1 MPMPRCPR
9 FPNGRKKEM
18 LLSSLKESHV
28 KVSTLETLS
37 NCKKITN
44 LKSWCSNLQKNFM
57 KVLNIKMGDKQI
69 KRQLR
74 KFKLKNLKY
83 RSLLIKNQ
91 LKEYLL
97 QQVIS
102 NFLEGFASLNE
113 SCVKP

>member
-1 MPMPRCPR
+1 
-9 FPNGRKKEM
+9 
-18 LLSSLKESHV
+18 
-28 KVSTLETLS
+28 
-37 NCKKITN
+37 
-44 LKSWCSNLQKNFM
+44 
-57 KVLNIKMGDKQI
+57 MGDKQI

-83 RSLLIKNQ
+83 WSLLIKNQ

-113 SCVKP
+113 SCVKPWKRKFDTLMLEKIKLSKRPILYTHNYNH